1 MRNDVRLEGWK
12 ISAAGA
18 GDDRFLESVFF
29 TGSGVLGARGYPAL
43 RPEPRPLDT
52 GIFAAGMFD
61 TISEN
66 TSLTDFVNLP
76 TPIFLTLGHG
86 GAALAPCTAIRRELD
101 LERGLLG
108 FEYAVEGPNGRVEVH
123 ERRFFSLARP
133 DLLFQRVELSDA
145 ADLTLRAGI
154 DCSSRNSPIPDDQ
167 VKENTETICMTRLI
181 SASGGAGGISAAFQT
196 RHTGLGLEMEL
207 RFRTGGLDFAAYEP
221 EEERLCACFTGRPGP
236 AYIETAARIRP
247 GRCLDPLAAAEIPES
262 WSFEAALTAE
272 REHWRDVWAARGV
285 EIEGDPAAE
294 TAMRYVIYQL
304 TANCSARD
312 PGVSIGARGLT
323 HARYKGCY
331 FWDTDL
337 FLAPFYVL
345 EDVEAARSL
354 MCYRIGA
361 LPAAKEHA
369 KRMNGAGARYP
380 WMAALD
386 GSEQCESWD
395 IGASEVH
402 VTADVA
408 FALGH
413 YLDWTGDDELFFAGG
428 AALLI
433 ETARFWP
440 SRYSPAPGGGV
451 NLLFCK
457 GPDEYCG
464 ITSNNLFTNVMVR
477 RNLSLAAR
485 AAERLEREDPAQYAA
500 LGLSPGEVRSW
511 LKLREAIP
519 IPRDPETGRLRQD
532 DSLHLLEPVDP
543 ASLKAG
549 DEASYHKVCFDRVQR
564 YKVIKQA
571 DVLLLMTRLPELFTP
586 EEKAAAWED
595 FEPLCLHDSSL
606 SFATHA
612 LFAAQ
617 NGPADAAERYWEKAL
632 WLDLRDIM
640 GNTGKEGLHL
650 ACLGETWQTLVFGF
664 AGLHLTPDG
673 PALAP
678 HLPERWRSLSFRF
691 THRGRSYEARVSRDE
706 PTELIAR

>member
-1 MRNDVRLEGWK
+1 MRNDVRLEGWN

-18 GDDRFLESVFF
+18 ADDRFLESVFF

-86 GAALAPCTAIRRELD
+86 VTAPAPCTPVRRELN
-101 LERGLLG
+101 LECGLLS
-108 FEYAVEGPNGRVEVH
+108 FEYAVEGPNGSVDVREQ
-123 ERRFFSLARP
+123 RFFSLANP
-133 DLLFQRVELSDA
+133 DLLFQRIELSDA
-145 ADLTLRAGI
+145 AGLTLRAGI
-154 DCSSRNSPIPDDQ
+154 DCTSRNSPIPDDQ
-167 VKENTETICMTRLI
+167 VKENTETICMTRLV
-181 SASGGAGGISAAFQT
+181 SASGGAGGISAAFET
-196 RHTGLGLEMEL
+196 RHTGLGLDMEFK
-207 RFRTGGLDFAAYEP
+207 FRTGGLDFAAYEP
-221 EEERLCACFTGRPGP
+221 EDGQLCACFTGRPGP
-236 AYIETAARIRP
+236 AFVETASRIRP
-247 GRCLDPLAAAEIPES
+247 GRCLDPLAAAEIPEG
-262 WSFEAALTAE
+262 WSFDAALAAE
-272 REHWRDVWAARGV
+272 REHWRTVWVERGV

-304 TANCSARD
+304 TVNCSARD

-345 EDVEAARSL
+345 EDAEAARSL

-369 KRMNGAGARYP
+369 KHMNGSGARYP

-408 FALGH
+408 FALGN
-413 YLDWTGDDELFFAGG
+413 YLEWTGDDELFFSGG

-485 AAERLEREDPAQYAA
+485 AAERLEREDPEQYTA
-500 LGLSPGEVRSW
+500 LGLSAGELRSW
-511 LKLREAIP
+511 LELREAIP

-586 EEKAAAWED
+586 EEKKAAWED

-650 ACLGETWQTLVFGF
+650 ACLGETWQTLIFGF
-664 AGLHLTPDG
+664 AGLHLTPNG

-678 HLPERWRSLSFRF
+678 HLPSKWRSLSFRF
-691 THRGRSYEARVSRDE
+691 IHRGKQYRACIYGDGAAKFEA
-706 PTELIAR
+706 L

>member
-12 ISAAGA
+12 ISAVGA
-18 GDDRFLESVFF
+18 ADDRFLESVFF

-86 GAALAPCTAIRRELD
+86 VTAPAPCTPVRRELN
-101 LERGLLG
+101 LECGLLS
-108 FEYAVEGPNGRVEVH
+108 FEYAVEGPNGRVDVREQ
-123 ERRFFSLARP
+123 RFFSLANP
-133 DLLFQRVELSDA
+133 DLLFQRVELSNA
-145 ADLTLRAGI
+145 AGFTLRAGI

-167 VKENTETICMTRLI
+167 VKENTETICMTRLV
-181 SASGGAGGISAAFQT
+181 SASGGAGGISAAFET
-196 RHTGLGLEMEL
+196 RHTGLGLDME
-207 RFRTGGLDFAAYEP
+207 FKFSTGGLDFAAYEP
-221 EEERLCACFTGRPGP
+221 EDERLCARFTGRPGP
-236 AYIETAARIRP
+236 AFIETASSIRLS
-247 GRCLDPLAAAEIPES
+247 RCLDPLAVSEIPEN
-262 WSFEAALTAE
+262 WSFDSALAAE
-272 REHWRDVWAARGV
+272 REHWRTVWAERGV

-304 TANCSARD
+304 TVNCSARD

-345 EDVEAARSL
+345 EDAEAARSL

-369 KRMNGAGARYP
+369 KHMNGSGARYP

-413 YLDWTGDDELFFAGG
+413 YLEWTGDDELFFSGG

-477 RNLSLAAR
+477 RNLLLAVR
-485 AAERLEREDPAQYAA
+485 AAERLEREDPEQYAA
-500 LGLSPGEVRSW
+500 LGLSAGELRSW
-511 LKLREAIP
+511 LELREAIP

-549 DEASYHKVCFDRVQR
+549 DKASYHKVCFDRVQR

-586 EEKAAAWED
+586 EEKKAAWED

-632 WLDLRDIM
+632 WLDLSDIM

-650 ACLGETWQTLVFGF
+650 ACLGETWQTLIFGF

-691 THRGRSYEARVSRDE
+691 THRGKSYEVRVSRTE
-706 PTELIAR
+706 SPELIAR

>member
-18 GDDRFLESVFF
+18 ADDRFLESVFF

-43 RPEPRPLDT
+43 RPEPRPLDA

-61 TISEN
+61 TISDN

-76 TPIFLTLGHG
+76 TPIFITLEYG
-86 GAALAPCTAIRRELD
+86 GAAPAPCTPVRRELD
-101 LERGLLG
+101 LGCGLLS
-108 FEYAVEGPNGRVEVH
+108 FEYAIEGPNGRVDVR
-123 ERRFFSLARP
+123 ERRFFSLAHP
-133 DLLFQRVELSDA
+133 NLLFQRVELSDA
-145 ADLTLRAGI
+145 AGLTLRAGI

-167 VKENTETICMTRLI
+167 VKENTETICMTRLV
-181 SASGGAGGISAAFQT
+181 SASGGAGGISAAFET
-196 RHTGLGLEMEL
+196 RHTGLGLDIKL
-207 RFRTGGLDFAAYEP
+207 KFRTGGLDFGAYEP
-221 EEERLCACFTGRPGP
+221 ENGQLCARFTGRPGP
-236 AYIETAARIRP
+236 AFIETASSIRP
-247 GRCLDPLAAAEIPES
+247 GRCLDPLAAAEIPEG
-262 WSFEAALTAE
+262 WSFDAALAAE
-272 REHWRDVWAARGV
+272 REHWRTVWAERGV

-345 EDVEAARSL
+345 EDAEAARSL
-354 MCYRIGA
+354 MRYRIGA

-369 KRMNGAGARYP
+369 KRMNGTGARYP

-408 FALGH
+408 FAIGN
-413 YLDWTGDDELFFAGG
+413 YLEWTGDDELFFSGG

-477 RNLSLAAR
+477 RNLLLAVR
-485 AAERLEREDPAQYAA
+485 AAERLEREDPEQYAA
-500 LGLSPGEVRSW
+500 LGLSAEELRSW
-511 LKLREAIP
+511 LELREAIP

-586 EEKAAAWED
+586 EEKTAAWED

-650 ACLGETWQTLVFGF
+650 ACLGETWQTLIFGF

-678 HLPERWRSLSFRF
+678 HLPSKWQSLSLRF
-691 THRGRSYEARVSRDE
+691 THRGKQYRACIYGDGTAKFEA
-706 PTELIAR
+706 L

>member
-12 ISAAGA
+12 ISAVGA
-18 GDDRFLESVFF
+18 ADDRFLESVFF

-86 GAALAPCTAIRRELD
+86 VTAPAPCTQVRRELN
-101 LERGLLG
+101 LECGLLS
-108 FEYAVEGPNGRVEVH
+108 FEYAVEGPNGRVDVR
-123 ERRFFSLARP
+123 ERRFFSLANP

-145 ADLTLRAGI
+145 AGLTLRAGI

-167 VKENTETICMTRLI
+167 VKENTETICMTRLV
-181 SASGGAGGISAAFQT
+181 SASGGAGGISAAFET
-196 RHTGLGLEMEL
+196 RHTGLGLDMEFKFL
-207 RFRTGGLDFAAYEP
+207 TGGLDFAAYEP
-221 EEERLCACFTGRPGP
+221 EDGQLCARFTGRPGP
-236 AYIETAARIRP
+236 AFIETASSIRLS
-247 GRCLDPLAAAEIPES
+247 RCLDPLAVSEIPEN
-262 WSFEAALTAE
+262 WSFDSALAAE
-272 REHWRDVWAARGV
+272 REHWRTVWVERGV

-304 TANCSARD
+304 TVNCSARD

-345 EDVEAARSL
+345 EDAEAARSL

-369 KRMNGAGARYP
+369 KHMNGSGARYP

-408 FALGH
+408 FALGN
-413 YLDWTGDDELFFAGG
+413 YLEWTGDDELFFSGG

-477 RNLSLAAR
+477 RNLLLAAR
-485 AAERLEREDPAQYAA
+485 AAERLEREDPEQYAA
-500 LGLSPGEVRSW
+500 LGLSAGELRSW
-511 LKLREAIP
+511 LELHEAIP

-586 EEKAAAWED
+586 EEKKAAWED

-650 ACLGETWQTLVFGF
+650 ACLGETWQTLIFGF
-664 AGLHLTPDG
+664 AGLHLTPNG

-678 HLPERWRSLSFRF
+678 HLPSKWRSLSFRF
-691 THRGRSYEARVSRDE
+691 IHRGKSYEVRISRDE
-706 PTELIAR
+706 SPELIAR

>member
-1 MRNDVRLEGWK
+1 MRNDVRLEGWN

-18 GDDRFLESVFF
+18 ADDRFLESVFF

-61 TISEN
+61 SISEN

-86 GAALAPCTAIRRELD
+86 VTAPAPCTQVRRELD
-101 LERGLLG
+101 LECGLLS
-108 FEYAVEGPNGRVEVH
+108 FEYAVEGPNGRVDVREQ
-123 ERRFFSLARP
+123 RFFSLANP
-133 DLLFQRVELSDA
+133 DLLFQRVELSNA
-145 ADLTLRAGI
+145 AGLTLRAGI

-167 VKENTETICMTRLI
+167 VKENTETICMTRLV
-181 SASGGAGGISAAFQT
+181 SASGGAGGISSAFET
-196 RHTGLGLEMEL
+196 RHTGLGLDMEFK
-207 RFRTGGLDFAAYEP
+207 FRTGGLDFAAYEP
-221 EEERLCACFTGRPGP
+221 EDERLSVRFTGRPGP
-236 AYIETAARIRP
+236 AFIETASSIRP
-247 GRCLDPLAAAEIPES
+247 GRCLDPLAAAEIPEG
-262 WSFEAALTAE
+262 WSFDAALAAE
-272 REHWRDVWAARGV
+272 REHWRTVWAERGV
-285 EIEGDPAAE
+285 EIESDPAAE

-304 TANCSARD
+304 TVNCSARD

-345 EDVEAARSL
+345 EDAEAARSL

-369 KRMNGAGARYP
+369 KHMNGSGARYP

-408 FALGH
+408 FALGN
-413 YLDWTGDDELFFAGG
+413 YLEWTGDDELFFSGG

-477 RNLSLAAR
+477 RNLLLAAR
-485 AAERLEREDPAQYAA
+485 AAERLEREDPEQYAA
-500 LGLSPGEVRSW
+500 LGLSAGELRSW
-511 LKLREAIP
+511 LELHEAIP

-586 EEKAAAWED
+586 EEKKAAWED

-650 ACLGETWQTLVFGF
+650 ACLGETWQTLIFGF
-664 AGLHLTPDG
+664 AGLHLTPNG

-678 HLPERWRSLSFRF
+678 HLPSKWRSLSFRF
-691 THRGRSYEARVSRDE
+691 IHRGKSCEVRISRDE
-706 PTELIAR
+706 SPELIAR